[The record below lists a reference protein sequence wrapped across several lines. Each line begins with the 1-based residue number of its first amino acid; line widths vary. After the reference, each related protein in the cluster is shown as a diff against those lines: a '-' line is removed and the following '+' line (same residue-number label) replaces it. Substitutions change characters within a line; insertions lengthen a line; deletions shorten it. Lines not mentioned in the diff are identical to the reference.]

1 MERNT
6 QMKRA
11 PVWLLLLATFASLLG
26 LVLPLLCAV
35 APALWAAAL
44 IRKNRGASVALP
56 ALPFVLSG
64 LLYALMQGAEGARDS
79 LVSLLCLSALGTVPA
94 FAIVRVQTR
103 KKGGFYTAAAAGGL
117 CALFLYLAL
126 CLPGVLSGAGAFAA
140 VQQSTAE
147 LGELFLAIL
156 SQVPKTERSAA
167 VMETFTLLFEALPG
181 QIPALLVSWVLQTG
195 CFMGLSN
202 TLLFRLLVRK
212 EREELGLA
220 PMKRFSEWGVPREF
234 TVGLVVLLLGSIL
247 LTVLETEYA
256 QGVSAA
262 VTAVVSFPLLVQAL
276 AVVDFFLLR
285 KPANLAVKRTLIYLA
300 SGFLLMMGMQSVFI
314 MIGCF
319 EQVFRI
325 REKADMIDRYR
336 QKPPQTGPGGPR

>member
-1 MERNT
+1 
-6 QMKRA
+6 MKRA

-156 SQVPKTERSAA
+156 SQVPKT
-167 VMETFTLLFEALPG
+167 
-181 QIPALLVSWVLQTG
+181 
-195 CFMGLSN
+195 
-202 TLLFRLLVRK
+202 
-212 EREELGLA
+212 
-220 PMKRFSEWGVPREF
+220 
-234 TVGLVVLLLGSIL
+234 
-247 LTVLETEYA
+247 
-256 QGVSAA
+256 
-262 VTAVVSFPLLVQAL
+262 
-276 AVVDFFLLR
+276 
-285 KPANLAVKRTLIYLA
+285 
-300 SGFLLMMGMQSVFI
+300 
-314 MIGCF
+314 
-319 EQVFRI
+319 
-325 REKADMIDRYR
+325 
-336 QKPPQTGPGGPR
+336 